1 MTGFHFRDT
10 ICDTMANSASKK
22 SDKRAADHNFLRD
35 LAHDFG
41 GAIIFSLPLLMTME
55 MWWLGFYMDRF
66 RLALFLVFA
75 FVLVLGLSYFEGG
88 EETFKIEV
96 LDAFTACAVGY
107 VVATVMLFLF
117 GIIKPG
123 MSVDEL
129 IGKIALHAIPCSI
142 GAILGRR
149 QLGAEETS
157 KEQRRQELYGGKIF
171 LMGTGAIFLAFQL
184 APTEEMVLIGY
195 QITGW
200 HAVVLAIVSLC
211 IMQAFLCSIEAQGRQ
226 SVFSAAFFWGVFMR
240 LTVVGYA
247 LVLLLSLYVLW
258 TFGRLDGSSLSEAVM
273 SILVLGFPAA
283 LGASAARLIL

>member
-1 MTGFHFRDT
+1 
-10 ICDTMANSASKK
+10 MADPSHNKPGTQSSN
-22 SDKRAADHNFLRD
+22 HNFALD
-35 LAHDFG
+35 LAHDLG

-66 RLALFLVFA
+66 RLALFLLFA
-75 FVLVLGLSYFEGG
+75 LIVVMGLSHFEGG
-88 EETFKIEV
+88 EETLKIEV

-107 VVATVMLFLF
+107 VVAIVMLLLL

-123 MSVDEL
+123 MSADEL

-142 GAILGRR
+142 GAILARR
-149 QLGAEETS
+149 QLGAEETD
-157 KEQRRQELYGGKIF
+157 KEQRRVAQYGGKVF
-171 LMGTGAIFLAFQL
+171 LMGVGAIFLAFQL

-200 HAVVLAIVSLC
+200 HAAALAIVSLG
-211 IMQAFLCSIEAQGRQ
+211 IMQAFLCSIEAHGRQ
-226 SVFSAAFFWGVFMR
+226 SIFSAGFFWGVFMR
-240 LTVVGYA
+240 FTIVGYA

-258 TFGRLDGSSLSEAVM
+258 TFGRLDGAALSEAIM

-283 LGASAARLIL
+283 IGASAARLIL

>member
-1 MTGFHFRDT
+1 
-10 ICDTMANSASKK
+10 MANPSKNK
-22 SDKRAADHNFLRD
+22 GGKQEQGATHNFLLD

-75 FVLVLGLSYFEGG
+75 FLLVIGLSYFEGG

-96 LDAFTACAVGY
+96 LDALTACAVGY
-107 VVATVMLFLF
+107 LVASVMLVLL

-123 MSVDEL
+123 MSMDEFM
-129 IGKIALHAIPCSI
+129 GKIALHAVPCSI
-142 GAILGRR
+142 GAILARR
-149 QLGAEETS
+149 QLASEKTG
-157 KEQRRQELYGGKIF
+157 KEQRRVEQYGGKIF
-171 LMGTGAIFLAFQL
+171 LMGIGAIFLAFQL
-184 APTEEMVLIGY
+184 APTEEMVLIGQ

-200 HAVVLAIVSLC
+200 HAVALAILSLG
-211 IMQAFLCSIEAQGRQ
+211 IMQAFLCSIEAKEGKPI
-226 SVFSAAFFWGVFMR
+226 FSAGFFWNVFMR

-258 TFGRLDGSSLSEAVM
+258 TFGRLDGEALAEAMM
-273 SILVLGFPAA
+273 SVLVLGFPAA